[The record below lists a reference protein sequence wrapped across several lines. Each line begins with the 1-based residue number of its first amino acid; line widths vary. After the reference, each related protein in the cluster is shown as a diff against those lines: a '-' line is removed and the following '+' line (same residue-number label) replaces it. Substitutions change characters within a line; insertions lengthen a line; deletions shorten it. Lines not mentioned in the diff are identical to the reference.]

1 MATLTRPTGASTDG
15 SIAVVEAGGEPFDAG
30 AQARACTQAQLR
42 RFIKSRPYIPMHELR
57 RRFEL
62 NGEADE
68 VTAVRTSDG
77 LVYVGLPSRE
87 SGFIGDLVRQGEI
100 GLELSQDP
108 ATPVVIGVFAMRP
121 IPRS

>member
-1 MATLTRPTGASTDG
+1 VAVLTRANDASMA
-15 SIAVVEAGGEPFDAG
+15 IVAAGGEPFDAT
-30 AQARACTQAQLR
+30 AQTRACTQAQLR

-68 VTAVRTSDG
+68 VHPIRTSNG
-77 LVYVGLPSRE
+77 QVFVGLPARE
-87 SGFIGDLVRQGEI
+87 SGFIAELVRQGEI

-108 ATPVVIGVFAMRP
+108 TTPVVVGVFAMRP